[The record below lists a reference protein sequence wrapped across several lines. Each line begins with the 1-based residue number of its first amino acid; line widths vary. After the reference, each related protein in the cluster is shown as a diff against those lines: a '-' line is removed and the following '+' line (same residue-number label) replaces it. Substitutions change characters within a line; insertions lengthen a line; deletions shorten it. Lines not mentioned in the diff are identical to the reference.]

1 MTIFQSIPKNPGFLP
16 VIFSLLLILTSQGFL
31 KAGGMME
38 EAPLSRI
45 SYGFAGLVRSHEPKD
60 KNILL
65 VVGNVK
71 ELNRS
76 ERMLM
81 ARLKEQ
87 GYPVM
92 LVNDQNNDHELT
104 QDISLVIV
112 SKTVNSLNVGTRFKD
127 VSCGFMTWEDN
138 LQMAQLMGYSENDG
152 AEGTAWHVKGQR
164 WYVLPDGPD
173 ALNAGLSGEL
183 DIYTEPDEITYSPND
198 SRVPESAIVLA
209 ELYSGDYHKTYYVF
223 EEGAVLGDGSKATG
237 RRIYFGL
244 YDDTFRLLTEAGL
257 TLFDA
262 AILWGTER

>member
-1 MTIFQSIPKNPGFLP
+1 
-16 VIFSLLLILTSQGFL
+16 
-31 KAGGMME
+31 ME
-38 EAPLSRI
+38 EAP
-45 SYGFAGLVRSHEPKD
+45 FARNSSHSAGQVISHEPKD

-65 VVGNVK
+65 VVGDVK

-81 ARLKEQ
+81 ARLKDQ

-92 LVNDQNNDHELT
+92 LVNDQNDDPELT
-104 QDISLVIV
+104 DDISLVIV

-152 AEGTAWHVKGQR
+152 AEGTAWHVKGQQ
-164 WYVLPDGPD
+164 WYVLPDGPVE
-173 ALNAGLSGEL
+173 LNTGLSGEL
-183 DIYTEPDEITYSPND
+183 DIYTEPDEITYSPNE
-198 SRVPESAIVLA
+198 SKVPESAIVVG
-209 ELYSGDYHKTYYVF
+209 ELYPGDYHKTYYVF
-223 EEGAVLGDGSKATG
+223 EEGAVLGDGSRAAG

-244 YDDTFRLLTEAGL
+244 YDDTFRLLTDSGL
-257 TLFDA
+257 NLFDA

>member
-1 MTIFQSIPKNPGFLP
+1 MNIFQSIPKNPGLLK
-16 VIFSLLLILTSQGFL
+16 VIFSLFIILASQSFL
-31 KAGGMME
+31 KAGRSFE
-38 EAPLSRI
+38 EAPARDS
-45 SYGFAGLVRSHEPKD
+45 SYGLAGQSISHD

-65 VVGNVK
+65 VVGNVR

-81 ARLKEQ
+81 ARLKEK

-92 LVNDQNNDHELT
+92 LVNDQNNDPELT
-104 QDISLVIV
+104 DDISLVIV

-127 VSCGFMTWEDN
+127 VTCGFMTWEDN

-152 AEGTAWHVKGQR
+152 AEGTAWHVKVQQ
-164 WYVLPDGPD
+164 WHVVPDGPD
-173 ALNAGLSGEL
+173 ELNAGLSGEL

-198 SRVPESAIVLA
+198 SQVPESAIVLA
-209 ELYSGDYHKTYYVF
+209 ELYPGDYHKTYYVF
-223 EEGAVLGDGSKATG
+223 EEGADLGDGSKAAG